1 MGVSVEEIMSK
12 DPVSVEEG
20 DFVTRARQL
29 IRDNQLRGLP
39 ILNGEGRVVGI
50 VTDRDMLRVP
60 STRSNVTIS
69 GFSVEA
75 PLVTP
80 KTDMA
85 EAAKLLLSAN
95 YAILPVV
102 PSSEDRRLLGV
113 VSPIDIFKKI
123 DPEKL
128 AGKRAKDAMSRET
141 KTCSPQDPVTKVW
154 DAMVDSDFTG
164 MPVVDERERPLGM
177 ITRFDIIK
185 TGGARV
191 GRDTKD
197 VMKVDKLMSTPLFTV
212 APESSLRDASKLM
225 LDREIGRIS
234 VVDDGRLVG
243 IIDRYDVIKAI
254 FGEGQ

>member
-1 MGVSVEEIMSK
+1 MGVLVGEIMST

-39 ILNGEGRVVGI
+39 IKDGQGQVRGI
-50 VTDRDMLRVP
+50 VTDRDMLKIA
-60 STRSNVTIS
+60 STRSNVTVS

-80 KTDMA
+80 ETDLV
-85 EAAKLLLSAN
+85 EAAKFLLSAN

-102 PSSEDRRLLGV
+102 RSSEDRRLEGV
-113 VSPIDIFKKI
+113 VSPIDIFKMI

-128 AGKRAKDAMSRET
+128 AEKKVKDVMNTET
-141 KTCSPQDPVTKVW
+141 KTCSPQDSVNRVW
-154 DAMVDSDFTG
+154 DAMLDSDFTG
-164 MPVVDERERPLGM
+164 MPVVDEKGNPVGM
-177 ITRFDIIK
+177 ITRFDILK
-185 TGGARV
+185 KGGARISK
-191 GRDTKD
+191 DTKE
-197 VMKVDKLMSTPLFTV
+197 VMKVEKLMSTPLFSV
-212 APESSLRDASKLM
+212 SPEAILRDAVKTM

-234 VVDDGRLVG
+234 VVDDGKLVG
-243 IIDRYDVIKAI
+243 IIDRFDVIKAI

>member
-1 MGVSVEEIMSK
+1 MGVSVEDIMSK

-20 DFVTRARQL
+20 NFVTRARQL

-39 ILNGEGRVVGI
+39 ILSAEGRVVGI
-50 VTDRDMLRVP
+50 VTDRDMLRIS
-60 STRSNVTIS
+60 STRSNVTVS

-80 KTDMA
+80 KTEIS
-85 EAAKLLLSAN
+85 EAAKLFISSN

-102 PSSEDRRLLGV
+102 ASSEDRRLLGV

-128 AGKRAKDAMSRET
+128 AGKRAGDAMTRDP
-141 KTCSPQDPVTKVW
+141 KTCTPQDPVTKVW
-154 DAMVDSDFTG
+154 DAMLDSDFTG
-164 MPVVDERERPLGM
+164 MPVVDEKEKPVGM

-191 GRDTKD
+191 AKDTKD
-197 VMKVDKLMSTPLFTV
+197 VMKVEKLMTTPLFSISS
-212 APESSLRDASKLM
+212 ESSLRDAARMM
-225 LDREIGRIS
+225 LERDIGRIT
-234 VVDDGRLVG
+234 VVDDGKLVG
-243 IIDRYDVIKAI
+243 IIDRFDVIKAI

>member
-1 MGVSVEEIMSK
+1 MGVLVGEIMST
-12 DPVSVEEG
+12 DPVSAEEG

-39 ILNGEGRVVGI
+39 ILNDEGHVTGI
-50 VTDRDMLRVP
+50 VTDRDMLKID
-60 STRSNVTIS
+60 STRSNVTVS

-80 KTDMA
+80 ETDLV
-85 EAAKLLLSAN
+85 ETAKFLLSAN

-102 PSSEDRRLLGV
+102 RSSEDHRLEGV

-128 AGKRAKDAMSRET
+128 AGKKVREVMNAET
-141 KTCSPQDPVTKVW
+141 KTCGPQDSVTKVW
-154 DAMVDSDFTG
+154 DAMLDSDFTG
-164 MPVVDERERPLGM
+164 MPVVDEKGKPLGM
-177 ITRFDIIK
+177 ITRFDILK
-185 TGGARV
+185 TGGARI
-191 GRDTKD
+191 GKDTKD
-197 VMKVDKLMSTPLFTV
+197 VMKVEKLMSTPLFSV
-212 APESSLRDASKLM
+212 SPEASLRDAAKKM

-234 VVDDGRLVG
+234 VVDDGKLVG
-243 IIDRYDVIKAI
+243 IIDRYDIIKAI

>member
-1 MGVSVEEIMSK
+1 MGVLVGEIMST

-39 ILNGEGRVVGI
+39 IKDGQGYVAGI
-50 VTDRDMLRVP
+50 VTDRDMLKIA
-60 STRSNVTIS
+60 STRSNVTVS

-75 PLVTP
+75 PLVTAET
-80 KTDMA
+80 KLE
-85 EAAKLLLSAN
+85 EAAKLFLSAN

-102 PSSEDRRLLGV
+102 RSSEDHRLEGV

-128 AGKRAKDAMSRET
+128 AGKKVREVMNAET
-141 KTCSPQDPVTKVW
+141 KTCGPQDSVTKVW
-154 DAMVDSDFTG
+154 DAMLDSDFTG
-164 MPVVDERERPLGM
+164 MPVVDEKGKPLGM
-177 ITRFDIIK
+177 ITRFDILK
-185 TGGARV
+185 TGGARI
-191 GRDTKD
+191 GKDTKD
-197 VMKVDKLMSTPLFTV
+197 VMKVEKLMSTPLFSV
-212 APESSLRDASKLM
+212 SPEASLRDAAKKM

-234 VVDDGRLVG
+234 VVDDGKLVG
-243 IIDRYDVIKAI
+243 IIDRFDVIKAI

>member
-1 MGVSVEEIMSK
+1 MRISVGEIMSK

-39 ILNGEGRVVGI
+39 IKDGEGLVAGI
-50 VTDRDMLRVP
+50 VTDRDMLKIS
-60 STRSNVTIS
+60 STRSNVTVS

-80 KTDMA
+80 ETDLE
-85 EAAKLLLSAN
+85 EAARLLLSVN

-102 PSSEDRRLLGV
+102 PSPDDRRLLGV
-113 VSPIDIFKKI
+113 VSPIDIFKRI

-128 AGKRAKDAMSRET
+128 AEILVKEVMSREIE
-141 KTCSPQDPVTKVW
+141 TCTPQDSVTRVW
-154 DAMVDSDFTG
+154 DGMLDSDFTG
-164 MPVVDERERPLGM
+164 MPVVDERGRPLGM
-177 ITRFDIIK
+177 ITRFDIIR
-185 TGGARV
+185 TGGARI
-191 GRDTKD
+191 GKDTKD
-197 VMKVDKLMSTPLFTV
+197 VMKVERLMKTPLYSV
-212 APESSLRDASKLM
+212 SSESSLRDAAKMM

-234 VVDDGRLVG
+234 VVDDGKLVG

>member
-1 MGVSVEEIMSK
+1 MGTIVGEIMSK

-29 IRDNQLRGLP
+29 IRDKQLRGLP
-39 ILNGEGRVVGI
+39 MLNNEGHVAGI
-50 VTDRDMLRVP
+50 VTDRDMLKID
-60 STRSNVTIS
+60 STRSNVTVS

-80 KTDMA
+80 ETDVE

-102 PSSEDRRLLGV
+102 RSSEDRRLEGV

-123 DPEKL
+123 DPDKL
-128 AGKRAKDAMSRET
+128 ANRKVKDTMNTET
-141 KTCSPQDPVTKVW
+141 KTCGAQDSVSRVW

-164 MPVVDERERPLGM
+164 MPVVDEKGKPLGM
-177 ITRFDIIK
+177 ITRFDILK
-185 TGGARV
+185 RGGARV
-191 GRDTKD
+191 GKDTKD
-197 VMKVDKLMSTPLFTV
+197 VMKVENLMSTPIYSIGSE
-212 APESSLRDASKLM
+212 ASLRDAATIM
-225 LDREIGRIS
+225 LDRDIGRIS
-234 VVDDGRLVG
+234 AVDDGKLVG
-243 IIDRYDVIKAI
+243 IMDRYDIIKAI

>member
-1 MGVSVEEIMSK
+1 MGTLVGEIMST

-39 ILNGEGRVVGI
+39 IKNGEGLVTGI
-50 VTDRDMLRVP
+50 VTDRDMLKIA
-60 STRSNVTIS
+60 STRSNVTVS
-69 GFSVEA
+69 GFSMEA

-80 KTDMA
+80 ETDLQ
-85 EAAKLLLSAN
+85 EAAKFLLSAN

-102 PSSEDRRLLGV
+102 RSSEDRRLEGV
-113 VSPIDIFKKI
+113 ISPIDIFKKI

-128 AGKRAKDAMSRET
+128 ADKRVEETMNTET
-141 KTCSPQDPVTKVW
+141 KTCSPQDSVTKVW
-154 DAMVDSDFTG
+154 DAMLDSDFTG
-164 MPVVDERERPLGM
+164 MPVVDEKGKPLGM
-177 ITRFDIIK
+177 ITRFDILK
-185 TGGARV
+185 RGGARI
-191 GRDTKD
+191 GKDTKD
-197 VMKVDKLMSTPLFTV
+197 VMKVEKLMSTPIYSIGSE
-212 APESSLRDASKLM
+212 ASLRDAAETM

-234 VVDDGRLVG
+234 VVDDGKLVG

>member
-1 MGVSVEEIMSK
+1 MGILVGEIMSK

-39 ILNGEGRVVGI
+39 IKDGEGRVAGI
-50 VTDRDMLRVP
+50 VTDRDMLKIS
-60 STRSNVTIS
+60 STRSNVTVS

-80 KTDMA
+80 ETDLA
-85 EAAKLLLSAN
+85 EAAKLLLSVN

-102 PSSEDRRLLGV
+102 SSSDERRLLGV
-113 VSPIDIFKKI
+113 VSPIDIFKNV

-128 AGKRAKDAMSRET
+128 AEKMAKDAMSRDT
-141 KTCSPQDPVTKVW
+141 KTCTPHDSVSKVW
-154 DAMVDSDFTG
+154 DAMLDSDFTG
-164 MPVVDERERPLGM
+164 MPVVDGKGRPLGM
-177 ITRFDIIK
+177 ITRFDIIR
-185 TGGARV
+185 TGGARI
-191 GRDTKD
+191 GKDTKD
-197 VMKVDKLMSTPLFTV
+197 VMKVENLMSTPIYSIGSE
-212 APESSLRDASKLM
+212 ASLRDAAKTM

-234 VVDDGRLVG
+234 VVDDGKLVG

>member
-1 MGVSVEEIMSK
+1 MSK

-39 ILNGEGRVVGI
+39 IKDGEGLVAGI
-50 VTDRDMLRVP
+50 VTDRDMLKIS
-60 STRSNVTIS
+60 STRSNVTVS

-80 KTDMA
+80 ETDIE
-85 EAAKLLLSAN
+85 EAAKLLLSVN

-102 PSSEDRRLLGV
+102 SSLDDRRLLGV
-113 VSPIDIFKKI
+113 VSPIDIFSKI

-128 AGKRAKDAMSRET
+128 ADKKVKETMNTET
-141 KTCSPQDPVTKVW
+141 KTCGPQDSVTKVW
-154 DAMVDSDFTG
+154 DAMLDSDFTG
-164 MPVVDERERPLGM
+164 MPVVDEKGRPLGM
-177 ITRFDIIK
+177 ITRFDIIR
-185 TGGARV
+185 TGGARIS
-191 GRDTKD
+191 RDTRE
-197 VMKVDKLMSTPLFTV
+197 VMKVEKLMSTPLFSINSE
-212 APESSLRDASKLM
+212 ASLRDAAKTM